1 MREPSFSL
9 GIEEEYLLVDR
20 ESRDLVTTMPP
31 NMLEECAGR
40 CSDQLVSP
48 ELLRAQIEVGTR
60 VCKNLAEA
68 REALTELRT
77 AVAEVAGS
85 HGLAPIAASS
95 HPFAHWEQQKHT
107 ERPRY
112 AALYAEMQA
121 AARRLLI
128 CGMHV
133 HVGIDDDELR
143 IDLMNQFSYFLP
155 HLLALSC
162 SSPFWEAQ
170 DTGLKCYRLTVFDA
184 VPRTGLPE
192 RFDSYAEYERHIRV
206 LVDAGLIP
214 DSTMIWWDLRP
225 SARYPTLETRI
236 MDVCTNIDDALCL
249 AALTACML
257 RMLYRLRTNNQRWR
271 LYSRLMLNE
280 NRWRAMRYSFDEG
293 AHRPWPRAD
302 YPLRAT
308 GRGTAGTHPR
318 RCRGAGLRCRGG
330 TRALDSGRRHQRSPP
345 VARPQG
351 GARSRRLPGGGSARG
366 RRPSHRGDSQ
376 GRRERRSTADCGV
389 VTGRLQ
395 LSVAEVRDHSPSYV
409 MHPGCRPN
417 R

>member
-1 MREPSFSL
+1 MNEPTFTL

-20 ESRDLVTTMPP
+20 ESRDLVTNMPP
-31 NMLEECAGR
+31 SMLEECAER
-40 CSDQLVSP
+40 CKDQLVSP

-60 VCKNLAEA
+60 VCGSLAEA
-68 REALTELRT
+68 RESLTELRT
-77 AVAEVAGS
+77 VVADVANS

-95 HPFAHWEQQKHT
+95 HPFAQWTQQKHT

-162 SSPFWEAQ
+162 SSPFWEAE

-192 RFDSYAEYERHIRV
+192 RFDSYAEYQRHIRI

-236 MDVCTNIDDALCL
+236 MDVCTYIEDTLCL
-249 AALTACML
+249 TALTACLL
-257 RMLYRLRTNNQRWR
+257 RMLYRLRTGNQRWR
-271 LYSRLMLNE
+271 MYSRLMLNE
-280 NRWRAMRYSFDEG
+280 NRWRAMRYSFDAG
-293 AHRPWPRAD
+293 LID
-302 YPLRAT
+302 L
-308 GRGTAGTHPR
+308 GRGRIIPFAQ
-318 RCRGAGLRCRGG
+318 LVEEILEL
-330 TRALDSGRRHQRSPP
+330 TREDAEALD
-345 VARPQG
+345 
-351 GARSRRLPGGGSARG
+351 
-366 RRPSHRGDSQ
+366 
-376 GRRERRSTADCGV
+376 C
-389 VTGRLQ
+389 
-395 LSVAEVRDHSPSYV
+395 VAEVEHVHSILANGTSAHRQLRAHKAALDRGASPEEAVRAVVDHLIQETVRDVGS
-409 MHPGCRPN
+409 GD
-417 R
+417 